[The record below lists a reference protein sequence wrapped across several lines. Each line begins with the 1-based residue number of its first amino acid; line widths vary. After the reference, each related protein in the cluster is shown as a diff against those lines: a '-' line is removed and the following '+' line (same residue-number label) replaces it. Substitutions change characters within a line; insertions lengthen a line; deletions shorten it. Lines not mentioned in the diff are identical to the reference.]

1 MEVLDPAN
9 MNTILSDAVYPFQ
22 PAVNVPAYD
31 IGVLDKGLKIT
42 FPGSK
47 YQGYY
52 RVYLR
57 NIIYT
62 PCVSTARYDG
72 IRTDSGQSLARW
84 SSCCGKT
91 GV

>member
-57 NIIYT
+57 NIYI
-62 PCVSTARYDG
+62 PLVFLQLG
-72 IRTDSGQSLARW
+72 MME
-84 SSCCGKT
+84 
-91 GV
+91 